1 MVVRVQ
7 FEVEETAVTV
17 VAEPQFVKTAKD
29 SIFDTR
35 EIIKRF
41 IRQDPFFLHT
51 LEPYIPPSLSP
62 PIIVRMCEAAGK
74 AGVGP
79 MATVAGV
86 IADEAVSAMVKAGA
100 GQAIV
105 DNGGDIAL
113 HLTEPEEVGL
123 YAGESKLTGLGFHCE
138 PREDAFGICTSS
150 GTVGPSISF
159 GIADA
164 ATVVSGDV
172 TLADACATLL
182 GNLVGSRKEEVLRQ
196 ARETVCSISG
206 VEGAMV
212 VVGGSLAMK
221 GSLPELTESKVSMG
235 RIAKRRLVF

>member
-1 MVVRVQ
+1 M
-7 FEVEETAVTV
+7 EETAVTV
-17 VAEPQFVKTAKD
+17 VAEPQFVKAAKD

-35 EIIKRF
+35 EVIKRF

-51 LEPYIPPSLSP
+51 LEPYTPPPLAP
-62 PIIVRMCEAAGK
+62 PIIVRMCEAARK

-86 IADEAVSAMVKAGA
+86 IADEAVSAMVEEGA
-100 GQAIV
+100 KQAIV

-113 HLTEPEEVGL
+113 HLTEPAEVGL
-123 YAGESKLTGLGFHCE
+123 YAGESRLTGLGFRCE
-138 PREDAFGICTSS
+138 PREGTFGICTSS

-164 ATVVSGDV
+164 ATVVSRDV
-172 TLADACATLL
+172 ALADACATLL
-182 GNLVGSRKEEVLRQ
+182 GNLVASEREEVLRQ
-196 ARETVCSISG
+196 ALERVCSITG

-212 VVGGSLAMK
+212 IVGGSLAMK
-221 GSLPELTESKVSMG
+221 GSLPELIESKVPIG
-235 RIAKRRLVF
+235 KIAKRRLVF